1 MLYMLYYN
9 VAMMLYRSIRRCA
22 TSRRGWLWVTSA
34 ITQFLVS
41 AFVLSLYS
49 SAARADAPVVVA
61 SFKPVQSL
69 VAAIMEGVG
78 TPVLIVKGAASPH
91 SYALSPSDAQA
102 LQDARIIFWIGEGLE
117 TFLHKAIKTLPEGAK
132 SVELAEVAGL
142 TVLPVREGGI
152 WDEHMHEGAEG
163 EENAVAEHE
172 PYDGHLWLDPVNA
185 KLMAAAIA
193 TELSKADPANAE
205 TYRLN
210 GQKLEQKLGDLDREI
225 ALKLA
230 PVKNTPFIVF
240 HDAYQYFDRHYGL
253 AGVGSITVN
262 PELPPGAKRLSEIRD
277 KIVAQQAR
285 CVFREPNFAPSLV
298 DTVVADTDARTGMLD
313 PEGAALD
320 AGPDLYFQ
328 LMRNLT
334 EALRACLASSS

>member
-1 MLYMLYYN
+1 
-9 VAMMLYRSIRRCA
+9 MMLYRSIQGCA
-22 TSRRGWLWVTSA
+22 TSRRGWPWVTLAPARIFASA
-34 ITQFLVS
+34 L
-41 AFVLSLYS
+41 ALALYP
-49 SAARADAPVVVA
+49 AAVRGEAPEVVA

-102 LQDARIIFWIGEGLE
+102 LQDARIIFWIGDGLE
-117 TFLHKAIKTLPEGAK
+117 TFLHKAIETLPEGAR

-152 WDEHMHEGAEG
+152 WDEHMHEG
-163 EENAVAEHE
+163 EENAEEEHE
-172 PYDGHLWLDPVNA
+172 PYDGHLWLDPANA

-193 TELSKADPANAE
+193 LELSKVDPANAE
-205 TYRLN
+205 AYRMN
-210 GQKLEQKLGDLDREI
+210 EQRLEQKLDDLDREI
-225 ALKLA
+225 ALKLS
-230 PVKNTPFIVF
+230 PVKNTPVIVF

-262 PELPPGAKRLSEIRD
+262 PELPPGARRLSEIRD

-334 EALRACLASSS
+334 EALRACLTSSS

>member
-9 VAMMLYRSIRRCA
+9 IPMMLYRSIRRRA
-22 TSRRGWLWVTSA
+22 TSRRGLPWRSSTAVR
-34 ITQFLVS
+34 FLVG
-41 AFVLSLYS
+41 AFVFALYS
-49 SAARADAPVVVA
+49 TAARAEAPAVVA
-61 SFKPVQSL
+61 SFKPVHSL
-69 VAAIMEGVG
+69 VAAIMDGVG
-78 TPVLIVKGAASPH
+78 TPILIVKGAASPH

-102 LQDARIIFWIGEGLE
+102 IQDARVIFWIGEGLE
-117 TFLHKAIKTLPEGAK
+117 TFLHKAIVTLPEGAS
-132 SVELAEVAGL
+132 SVELADVQGL

-152 WDEHMHEGAEG
+152 WDEHLHEEGEG
-163 EENAVAEHE
+163 EEQAEAEHE
-172 PYDGHLWLDPVNA
+172 SYDGHLWLDPANA

-193 TELSKADPANAE
+193 SELSNVDPANAE
-205 TYRLN
+205 AYRMN
-210 GQKLEQKLGDLDREI
+210 EQRLEQKLDDLDREI
-225 ALKLA
+225 ASALA
-230 PVKNTPFIVF
+230 PVKDTPFIVF

-298 DTVVADTDARTGMLD
+298 DTAVADTDVRTGVLD

-320 AGPDLYFQ
+320 AGPDLYFR
-328 LMRNLT
+328 LVRNIAESLRTCLT
-334 EALRACLASSS
+334 SGS